1 MMPFFLVF
9 LSKIGFKKKFTK
21 SINTQSRDQEKEVHF
36 EHVSVCVCH
45 TEWSK
50 SDRERHIVWYHLYEE
65 SKKKST
71 NELIYK
77 IEIVTDV

>member
-36 EHVSVCVCH
+36 EHMSVCVCVILSEVSQ
-45 TEWSK
+45 TEKDTSYDITCTK
-50 SDRERHIVWYHLYEE
+50 NL
-65 SKKKST
+65 KKRVQMNLST
-71 NELIYK
+71 K
-77 IEIVTDV
+77 